1 MNEVISVE
9 WKIRSDQNLLLVL
22 NRFVIIRVLS
32 GTFSALNRL
41 NA

>member
-1 MNEVISVE
+1 MEDPIRPKSSVE
-9 WKIRSDQNLLLVL
+9 VL